1 MDYVLFG
8 VKRVSPR
15 AGGGIDCMG
24 LKSINIELMFSKN
37 CLFEY
42 CSKIASQQ
50 SPLTGWT

>member
-24 LKSINIELMFSKN
+24 LKSLNIELMFSKI
-37 CLFEY
+37 CLFVRIF
-42 CSKIASQQ
+42 CLIKDSTISI
-50 SPLTGWT
+50 